1 MMKCV
6 VFFATQHLIK
16 TIMKKFFLSLLFTV
30 AAIAL
35 WAQAP
40 LRFNYQA
47 VARNEVGEVLAN
59 QDVAFRFSIL
69 QGGENGSVVYS
80 ETQGLSTNAF
90 GLVNTSVG
98 SGIVESGNFSTID
111 WGSGT
116 YFLRVE
122 LDPSGGNAYTLIGAN
137 QLLSVPFALHAGNNT
152 PGPQGAQ
159 GPAGPQGP
167 AGANGPQGPA
177 GPTGATGAVG
187 PQGPAGP
194 AGPAGA
200 TGATGATGPAGPAG
214 PAGATGPAGPQGLP
228 GSANAWGLTGNAST
242 NPNTNFIG
250 TTDNQDIVFKR
261 NNVRA
266 GVIGANNVALG
277 SNALSTTTPGTDNVA
292 FGREAMQNANTTD
305 AVAIGLSAL
314 KSTTGQENTAV
325 GAFALSNNL
334 SGTGNTAL
342 GKYALT
348 SNTTGFGNIAIG
360 VEAGSNNQTGSS
372 NISIGYA
379 ASSYN
384 TAGSSSI
391 AIGQS
396 ALFFNQSSEMTAV
409 GVGSLAANTTGTTSS
424 AFGFQALAANT
435 TGSGNTAFGHSVLAV
450 NTAGGANTA
459 MGSSALRNLNNAYN
473 NTAIGWDAAS
483 SITTGGDN
491 TAVGSGALSAIT
503 THRWNT
509 AVGNLA
515 LANISGEDNAAVGD
529 RAGVGSGG
537 VTLNYCSFLGSFSSL
552 SVSRNNVTMLGGNI
566 LNAQCTGNNQV
577 LLGSTAV
584 AQIRAQV
591 SSITAYSDARY
602 KTNVTENVSGL
613 EFIKRLRPVSY
624 NVRPT
629 ELHKIWGTPD
639 SVLKR
644 IDHSQTETVRYTGFI
659 AQEVEQAMRESGY
672 DFTGIDIPANENEV
686 YALRYTE
693 FIMPMVKAIQEQQ
706 AIIDEMKTKEEAQA
720 AKIEALQQQLDQ
732 ILTLL
737 STSK

>member
-1 MMKCV
+1 M
-6 VFFATQHLIK
+6 
-16 TIMKKFFLSLLFTV
+16 
-30 AAIAL
+30 
-35 WAQAP
+35 
-40 LRFNYQA
+40 
-47 VARNEVGEVLAN
+47 
-59 QDVAFRFSIL
+59 
-69 QGGENGSVVYS
+69 
-80 ETQGLSTNAF
+80 
-90 GLVNTSVG
+90 
-98 SGIVESGNFSTID
+98 
-111 WGSGT
+111 
-116 YFLRVE
+116 
-122 LDPSGGNAYTLIGAN
+122 
-137 QLLSVPFALHAGNNT
+137 
-152 PGPQGAQ
+152 
-159 GPAGPQGP
+159 
-167 AGANGPQGPA
+167 
-177 GPTGATGAVG
+177 
-187 PQGPAGP
+187 
-194 AGPAGA
+194 
-200 TGATGATGPAGPAG
+200 
-214 PAGATGPAGPQGLP
+214 
-228 GSANAWGLTGNAST
+228 
-242 NPNTNFIG
+242 
-250 TTDNQDIVFKR
+250 
-261 NNVRA
+261 RA

-435 TGSGNTAFGHSVLAV
+435 TGSGNTAFGHSVLAI

-602 KTNVTENVSGL
+602 KTNVTEDVSGL

>member
-40 LRFNYQA
+40 QRFNYQA

-167 AGANGPQGPA
+167 AGATGPQGPA

-194 AGPAGA
+194 A
-200 TGATGATGPAGPAG
+200 GATGATGPAGPAG

-277 SNALSTTTPGTDNVA
+277 SNALATTTPGTDNVA

-325 GAFALSNNL
+325 GAYALSNNL

-435 TGSGNTAFGHSVLAV
+435 TGSGNTAFGHSVLAI

-602 KTNVTENVSGL
+602 KTNVTEDVSGL